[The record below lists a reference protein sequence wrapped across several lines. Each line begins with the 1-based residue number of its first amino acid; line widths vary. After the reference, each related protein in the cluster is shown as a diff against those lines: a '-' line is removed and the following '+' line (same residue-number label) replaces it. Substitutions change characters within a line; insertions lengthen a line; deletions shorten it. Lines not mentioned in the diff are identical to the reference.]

1 MHIPKGLPLD
11 VSLSVILPVYNA
23 EPYIADAIKSVLQ
36 QRFKDFELLIINDGS
51 TDKSL
56 QIIQKYAKQDTRI
69 RIISRENKGLV
80 ASLNE
85 GISLASA
92 NLIARQDADDLSI
105 KDRFSMQIKFLQDHP
120 AYVVVG
126 SSVKVIDNKG
136 SVLHNH
142 RVLLDD
148 PELRQELLIRSPF
161 AHGSVVFRKSAAI
174 AAGLYRQDY
183 WPAEDYDFWLRL
195 SLEGKLANID
205 KPLYMYR
212 EHETSISVTNESNQ
226 IKQAERIRLDAW
238 SYRKQ
243 LINNHI
249 RLTRY
254 KKLPHAHN
262 RVQRILN
269 NILTSYRF
277 AMKHGDRITALQ
289 LMRTVSFSHVA
300 YRRFAGTIKRKV
312 LR

>member
-1 MHIPKGLPLD
+1 MD